1 MQPTFTPPIPVIGNH
16 PAGCSCSTCAGGRKR
31 LLASPYV
38 QRLIAN
44 LTEYHSLV
52 WKATE
57 KQHSAPTS
65 ELEKCVLTLT
75 DQLSTSQK
83 DIGVLTQALD
93 QSRKISQEQE
103 KHLAEE
109 KRLHKLSKMSDA
121 NARGLLQQIRDEIG
135 GDQDEP
141 ALEKVRRMKDE
152 VISRGVACEWNAA
165 EGVRLAESLR
175 DSQEAAI
182 ALQQDLTASQESLR
196 LAEQGRDKALAII
209 DDCRTMLL
217 SYIGGA
223 ALDSPLTPLVATAA
237 SAMAR
242 LNCAEG
248 ELHVA
253 CSIGDK
259 RTAERDAVIAELD
272 ELSENHEAVLKRL
285 CEQRT
290 EIDIL
295 TPLLPLWARIAFAG
309 VVFFLVAYLAHQ
321 AGFNAA
327 MTLQGGAR

>member
-1 MQPTFTPPIPVIGNH
+1 MSTTKQGRDQHGRFLPTT
-16 PAGCSCSTCAGGRKR
+16 
-31 LLASPYV
+31 SPEEA
-38 QRLIAN
+38 RIA
-44 LTEYHSLV
+44 
-52 WKATE
+52 
-57 KQHSAPTS
+57 
-65 ELEKCVLTLT
+65 ELEASLLQTTDDVVTAHEQNRVLTNA
-75 DQLSTSQK
+75 LSE
-83 DIGVLTQALD
+83 
-93 QSRKISQEQE
+93 SRKISQERE
-103 KHLAEE
+103 KQLAEE

-295 TPLLPLWARIAFAG
+295 TPLLPLWARFAFAG
-309 VVFFLVAYLAHQ
+309 IGLFLIAYWSHRM
-321 AGFNAA
+321 GFDAA